1 MITLR
6 EMGNLSVTDI
16 DTHAVAK
23 TATITRATYK
33 LQDDGLVNI
42 FTSQKDGRVSIG
54 ELTEKGKLTIVDMA
68 GAENTIQ
75 IQVQF
80 LPNHQHQAVHH
91 SVPALQE
98 FQQEVF
104 QYSGKLPPFLFVL
117 VGHQAVR
124 ANVI

>member
-23 TATITRATYK
+23 IATITRATYK

-54 ELTEKGKLTIVDMA
+54 ELTEKGKLTIEKVIKNSKKLLKTLMK
-68 GAENTIQ
+68 I
-75 IQVQF
+75 
-80 LPNHQHQAVHH
+80 LPLN
-91 SVPALQE
+91 
-98 FQQEVF
+98 
-104 QYSGKLPPFLFVL
+104 K
-117 VGHQAVR
+117 
-124 ANVI
+124 